1 MGGEIVHDASSG
13 GGGAVYH
20 HAKGAMRFMG
30 KLTMT
35 ENDAEVYVSV
45 RDGEQRA
52 QRSGYRGFQFL

>member
-20 HAKGAMRFMG
+20 HAEGAMRFMG

-35 ENDAEVYVSV
+35 ENDADVYVSV
-45 RDGEQRA
+45 RGW
-52 QRSGYRGFQFL
+52 